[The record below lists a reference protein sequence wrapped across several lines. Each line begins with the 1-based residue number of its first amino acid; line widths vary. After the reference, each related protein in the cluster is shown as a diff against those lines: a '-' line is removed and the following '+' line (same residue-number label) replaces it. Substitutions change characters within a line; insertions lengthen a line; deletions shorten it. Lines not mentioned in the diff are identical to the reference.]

1 MSLMT
6 QLQGVGYSFVF
17 GMVFTF
23 LYHFINYYIFKI
35 KYHLFRFI
43 MQIIFGILFAGY
55 YFIGLLVINDGI
67 LRAYFIC
74 TLIMGYIFYQ
84 NVFSEKLYSVIL
96 YIDGIVK
103 FVFKPVRIAI
113 YKINGIICKTKK
125 VIRWRKK
132 ESKKQLDQ

>member
-1 MSLMT
+1 MT

-74 TLIMGYIFYQ
+74 ALIMGYIFYQ